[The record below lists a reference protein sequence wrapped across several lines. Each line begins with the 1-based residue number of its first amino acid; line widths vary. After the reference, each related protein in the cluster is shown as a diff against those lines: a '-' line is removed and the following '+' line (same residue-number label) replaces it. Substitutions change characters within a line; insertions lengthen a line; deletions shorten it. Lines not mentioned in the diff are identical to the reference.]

1 VTLELVLFV
10 LVVAIILYYLDEE
23 EPKDEFLVQT
33 VGWVIR
39 ETPKWVSVASELL
52 PNDEG
57 HRAVTHIPAVL
68 VEKRLPLAFVEPA

>member
-1 VTLELVLFV
+1 MIEVITWTDAYFE
-10 LVVAIILYYLDEE
+10 LDEE

-68 VEKRLPLAFVEPA
+68 VEKRLPLAFVELA

>member
-1 VTLELVLFV
+1 MIEVITLTDAYFE
-10 LVVAIILYYLDEE
+10 LDEE